1 MRRRAKTANFGI
13 IYGISAWGLA
23 ERLHIS
29 RKEGK
34 ELIDGYFDLYPGV
47 KKYMEES
54 VEKARKNEFVETI
67 MGRRRYLRDINS
79 RNAVV
84 RGMAERNAINAP
96 IQGSAADI
104 IKMAMICIQKR
115 IQEEGLMSRMIIQV
129 HDELNFK
136 CHKSE
141 QYLLKSLVTNC
152 MEHVIKLSVPLT
164 VSTGFGNN
172 WYEAH

>member
-1 MRRRAKTANFGI
+1 
-13 IYGISAWGLA
+13 
-23 ERLHIS
+23 
-29 RKEGK
+29 
-34 ELIDGYFDLYPGV
+34 
-47 KKYMEES
+47 
-54 VEKARKNEFVETI
+54 

-104 IKMAMICIQKR
+104 IKMAMICIHKR
-115 IQEEGLMSRMIIQV
+115 IREEGLRSRMLIQV

-141 QYLLKSLVTNC
+141 QSQLQELVTDC
-152 MEHVIKLSVPLT
+152 MEHVVSLSVPLT
-164 VSTGFGNN
+164 VSTGFGAN

>member
-1 MRRRAKTANFGI
+1 
-13 IYGISAWGLA
+13 
-23 ERLHIS
+23 
-29 RKEGK
+29 
-34 ELIDGYFDLYPGV
+34 
-47 KKYMEES
+47 MEEP
-54 VEKARKNEFVETI
+54 VEKA
-67 MGRRRYLRDINS
+67 
-79 RNAVV
+79 
-84 RGMAERNAINAP
+84 NAP